1 MELVREQAREVEV
14 HRETDPYLIIPNF
27 YLKNK
32 DYDNYY
38 GFMND
43 IISIAQKIFNLKL
56 FLNRE
61 VSREINDAGEQVI
74 IFIDEEVINQTVSK
88 FRKELFETFNKYY
101 ENKFNETNRYIGMIN
116 LKITGYDN
124 IYFLEHAV
132 KEWDYRKNM
141 AQRLLEKNISFGV
154 DKISDN
160 LSDDFYQQKSIGME
174 EKKLIENPVARVNE
188 KKNFFWNFLV
198 LLIGIILRKFK
209 FYKN

>member
-1 MELVREQAREVEV
+1 MELVRAQTNEVEV

-38 GFMND
+38 SFMND

-61 VSREINDAGEQVI
+61 VSREINDVGEQVI
-74 IFIDEEVINQTVSK
+74 IFTDEEVINKTVSN

-101 ENKFNETNRYIGMIN
+101 GFNETNRYIGMIN
-116 LKITGYDN
+116 LKISGYDN
-124 IYFLEHAV
+124 IYFLEQAV
-132 KEWDYRKNM
+132 EEWDYRKNM
-141 AQRLLEKNISFGV
+141 AQRLLENNISFGV
-154 DKISDN
+154 DKITDN

-174 EKKLIENPVARVNE
+174 EKKLIENHVARVNE
-188 KKNFFWNFLV
+188 KKNHFWNFLMF
-198 LLIGIILRKFK
+198 LLGIFLRY
-209 FYKN
+209 FYK